1 MMLMKINKL
10 IIEGPEYKRTLEFK
24 AGLNII
30 QGDKYSGKSLV
41 LNLIDHAFGDRD
53 GVNPNSQKELREKC
67 EFVMLDLSIG
77 DMQLS
82 FKRNLWRNKSF
93 IEVYFCESDQIKNY
107 APKTLELDEFY
118 RFVFELL
125 EIPEFK
131 LLKHLQHSKEY
142 TVESLSFRD
151 LFRYVYISQHELG
164 TPNFMGLNL
173 PAKKNK
179 NKVMFEVLFGFIEYD
194 VDNLVNKIKEL
205 ENQRVDIENQI
216 KGLTSYLNEQQ
227 FKNKEEV
234 LFNYKQISNQILEI
248 VEKKKALMNSIS
260 DGERNIE
267 HIYVKINNHI
277 NELED
282 KYFNISSSKKNA
294 ELTIFQ
300 KESLISDYNNELVE
314 LMATKEANEILPK
327 IEHQLKCPL
336 CRQKVEFDKTQ
347 SIVNDINS
355 VDQIIG
361 QLKNKIFTAKKS
373 IEFTKEQMENIEKKL
388 ASLLEEKGMYEKAKM
403 EYQQKIRTPFI
414 PEIEALNKLYNEFS
428 EKQMA
433 INEGLKIFNKLSE
446 KSYKVNKL
454 EEDIAEL
461 RKKIKENMLEEEEK
475 QYKLSLLE
483 KRYIGFL
490 RSFRQKVN
498 KDTYINSKSYLPM
511 YDNAGLQDHDSG
523 GMLVCMQLAYLFAIL
538 FTKKRNETFKHP
550 GFMMF
555 DTISKYFGTIK
566 ADYTDDTDKEQIL
579 DPEIYEKVY
588 SDMYRIGNLFQIIAV
603 ENTPPLN
610 LDKRVIR
617 YTFHNGEHGL
627 IDMSKNEKI

>member
-1 MMLMKINKL
+1 MMLMKIHKL
-10 IIEGPEYKRTLEFK
+10 IIEGSEYKRTLEFK
-24 AGLNII
+24 EGLNII

-77 DMQLS
+77 EIKLT
-82 FKRNLWRNKSF
+82 FKRNLWENKSF
-93 IEVYFCESDQIKNY
+93 IEVFFCESNQIKNY
-107 APKTLELDEFY
+107 APKTLGLDDFY
-118 RFVFELL
+118 KFVFDLL

-142 TVESLSFRD
+142 TIETLSYRD

-173 PAKKNK
+173 PVKKNK
-179 NKVMFEVLFGFIEYD
+179 NKVMFEVLFGFLEYD
-194 VDNLVNKIKEL
+194 VDNLINKIKEL

-227 FKNKEEV
+227 IKDKEEA
-234 LFNYKQISNQILEI
+234 LFKYNQLSDQIIGV
-248 VEKKKALMNSIS
+248 VEKKKALMNAIS
-260 DGERNIE
+260 NSERNIE

-277 NELED
+277 NGLED
-282 KYFNISSSKKNA
+282 KYLKTVSAKKSA
-294 ELTIFQ
+294 ELTIYQ
-300 KESLISDYNNELVE
+300 KESLISEYNNELTE
-314 LMATKEANEILPK
+314 LVATKEANEILPK
-327 IEHQLKCPL
+327 MEHQLKCPL
-336 CRQKVEFDKTQ
+336 CRQKVEFDEIQNK
-347 SIVNDINS
+347 VNDMNS
-355 VDQIIG
+355 VGQIIG
-361 QLKNKIFTAKKS
+361 QLKNKISTAQKS
-373 IEFTKEQMENIEKKL
+373 VEYTKEQLEHIEKKL
-388 ASLLEEKGMYEKAKM
+388 ADLLEEKVMYENAKI
-403 EYQQKIRTPFI
+403 EYQQKIRTPYI
-414 PEIEALNKLYNEFS
+414 PEIEALNKLYNGFS
-428 EKQMA
+428 EKQMT

-446 KSYKVNKL
+446 KSYKVDKL
-454 EEDIAEL
+454 KEEIAEL
-461 RKKIKENMLEEEEK
+461 RKKLKENMIEEAEK
-475 QYKLSLLE
+475 QNTINLLE

-490 RSFRQKVN
+490 RSFKQKVN
-498 KDTYINSKSYLPM
+498 TDTYINSNSYLPM

-538 FTKKRNETFKHP
+538 FTKKRNEMFKHP

-566 ADYTDDTDKEQIL
+566 TSSTDSADKEKIF
-579 DPEIYEKVY
+579 DPEVYEKVY
-588 SDMYRIGNLFQIIAV
+588 SDMYRIGNSFQIIAV

-610 LDKRVIR
+610 LDEKVIR

-627 IDMSKNEKI
+627 VDLSKNEKI